1 MRYELKSQ
9 TPRAVGWF
17 LVKQAEISYNARSE
31 RAGRSQTQGTRRQ
44 SRLPLV
50 VFKRAI
56 VPRSVPRSC
65 SIKLASLHSYL
76 YSPHSGHRSL
86 TWSQNGV
93 DSCDAYIRARLV
105 LYVYI
110 YIYIRIVFS
119 SCIYECKLH
128 EWRTRKR
135 LVRMSQRRRSAYRV
149 DKENK

>member
-110 YIYIRIVFS
+110 YIYELYSHRVYTNANCTSGGRERGS
-119 SCIYECKLH
+119 SGCPKGGEVPT
-128 EWRTRKR
+128 E
-135 LVRMSQRRRSAYRV
+135 
-149 DKENK
+149 